1 MSRGRHR
8 HYRVEPPHAR
18 HRAPVAPSRAPV
30 LAAAGM
36 AVMSVA
42 TIPAIPAAASGDV
55 NWDAIA
61 ACESGGNW
69 ATNTGNGF
77 SGGLQ
82 FTPSTWRANGGTG
95 NPASA
100 TREAQIA
107 VARKVMATQGLGAW
121 PVCGRH
127 AYDGGAPAVRRPVE
141 VTASAPAPRHAA
153 PDPAPVAKLAPITP
167 PDVMVGPFVIPVP
180 PGTALPTV
188 APAGGYTVA
197 EGDTLVD
204 IAAAHNVAGGW
215 QALAD
220 ANHLAD
226 PDVLAVGQAL
236 TMPTGQAPAAPVP
249 AIPAPVVPAPAIKL
263 EAATTTGVAARV
275 VSLATDQQGTPY
287 VFGGAAP
294 GGFDCS
300 GLVQWA
306 YKQVGKFMPRTA
318 AAQYNVGRSVS
329 VRDLQPGDL
338 LFYYSPVDHVVMYVG
353 NGKIVEASQPGR
365 PVRVRSLYMEG
376 FVGARR
382 VV

>member
-1 MSRGRHR
+1 M
-8 HYRVEPPHAR
+8 
-18 HRAPVAPSRAPV
+18 APSRAPAYV
-30 LAAAGM
+30 AAGAM
-36 AVMSVA
+36 ALSAA
-42 TIPAIPAAASGDV
+42 TIPSIPASAVTDV

-69 ATNTGNGF
+69 AISTGNGF

-82 FTPSTWRANGGTG
+82 FTLSTWRANGGTG
-95 NPASA
+95 NPANA

-141 VTASAPAPRHAA
+141 VTASAPAPRHVA
-153 PDPAPVAKLAPITP
+153 PDPAPVVKPAPIEP
-167 PDVMVGPFVIPVP
+167 PEVLVGPFIVPVP

-188 APAGGYTVA
+188 APPGGYTVA
-197 EGDTLVD
+197 QGDMLAD
-204 IAAAHNVAGGW
+204 IATVHNVAGGW

-220 ANHLAD
+220 VNHLAD

-236 TMPTGQAPAAPVP
+236 TLPAPSQPQDQPNLGAVPAPALNPTPTVKE
-249 AIPAPVVPAPAIKL
+249 PAIKL
-263 EAATTTGVAARV
+263 EAATTVSTVARV

-306 YKQVGKFMPRTA
+306 YAKVGKFMPRTA
-318 AAQYNVGRSVS
+318 AAQYNVGHSVS
-329 VRDLQPGDL
+329 LHDLQPGDL
-338 LFYYSPVDHVVMYVG
+338 LFYYTPVDHVVMYVG
-353 NGKIVEASQPGR
+353 NGKIVEASQPGT
-365 PVRVRSLYMEG
+365 PVRVRSMYTNG

-382 VV
+382 VI

>member
-8 HYRVEPPHAR
+8 HNRVEPERAR
-18 HRAPVAPSRAPV
+18 HRAPAPPSRVPQY
-30 LAAAGM
+30 AAAG
-36 AVMSVA
+36 AVALSAA
-42 TIPAIPAAASGDV
+42 TIPAIPASAITDV

-69 ATNTGNGF
+69 AISTGNGF

-82 FTPSTWRANGGTG
+82 FTLSTWRANGGTG

-100 TREAQIA
+100 SREVQIA
-107 VARKVMATQGLGAW
+107 VARKVMSTQGLGAW

-127 AYDGGAPAVRRPVE
+127 AYDGGVPAARRPVT

-153 PDPAPVAKLAPITP
+153 PDPAPVVKPAPIAP
-167 PDVMVGPFVIPVP
+167 PEVLVGPFLVPVP
-180 PGTALPTV
+180 PGTALPPV
-188 APAGGYTVA
+188 APSGGYTVA
-197 EGDTLVD
+197 QGDTLAD
-204 IAAAHNVAGGW
+204 IAAEHNVAGGW

-226 PDVLAVGQAL
+226 PDVLAIGQAL

-249 AIPAPVVPAPAIKL
+249 TIPAPVVPAPAIKL
-263 EAATTTGVAARV
+263 EAATTTGVAARA

-318 AAQYNVGRSVS
+318 AAQYNVGHSVS
-329 VRDLQPGDL
+329 LRDLQPGDL

-365 PVRVRSLYMEG
+365 PVRVRSMYTEG